1 MTTVPTAR
9 YPDEAHIPWVDTA
22 KGVCIILV
30 VMMHATLGVG
40 EAMGGTGF
48 MHEVVA
54 FAKPFRM
61 PDFFLVS
68 GLFLARVIDRDW
80 RTYGD
85 KRIVHFLYFYFL
97 WLLIQS
103 GLKYGQV
110 SGGHP
115 LGFLEHLAFSLVE
128 PYSSLWFIYL
138 LAVFSVVTKWLRGVP
153 PLLLLA
159 LGAALEIAPI
169 HTGWFLLNEF
179 CDRWVYFL
187 GGYLL
192 APRIFRFA
200 AAAAARPAATLAG
213 LALWALVN
221 GAAAFAPA
229 GVEGYETVAALPFAS
244 LALGVLGAAAIIAV
258 SALVAGTK
266 ADAPLAYC
274 GRHSIA
280 IYLAFFLPMAAT
292 RAVLIKT
299 GVVTDVGL
307 VSFLVT
313 AAAVGLPLVLERIV
327 RRTPASFLFRRPAAF
342 HLKPRPA
349 VRLQAAE

>member
-1 MTTVPTAR
+1 
-9 YPDEAHIPWVDTA
+9 
-22 KGVCIILV
+22 
-30 VMMHATLGVG
+30 
-40 EAMGGTGF
+40 
-48 MHEVVA
+48 
-54 FAKPFRM
+54 
-61 PDFFLVS
+61 
-68 GLFLARVIDRDW
+68 
-80 RTYGD
+80 
-85 KRIVHFLYFYFL
+85 
-97 WLLIQS
+97 
-103 GLKYGQV
+103 
-110 SGGHP
+110 
-115 LGFLEHLAFSLVE
+115 
-128 PYSSLWFIYL
+128 
-138 LAVFSVVTKWLRGVP
+138 
-153 PLLLLA
+153 
-159 LGAALEIAPI
+159 
-169 HTGWFLLNEF
+169 LNEF

-221 GAAAFAPA
+221 GAAAFAPS

-258 SALVAGTK
+258 SALVAGTRV
-266 ADAPLAYC
+266 DAPLAYC

-299 GVVTDVGL
+299 GRRHGCRLGVV
-307 VSFLVT
+307 
-313 AAAVGLPLVLERIV
+313 PRH
-327 RRTPASFLFRRPAAF
+327 RRGGGPAPGAGADRAPHPASFLFRRPAAF